1 MKNKTIIFLGDS
13 ITECYNLDKHFSHIK
28 LINKGKSGDTTVDIL
43 NRLDESVFKLNP
55 DIVFLLIGTNDL
67 ELLDS
72 KPMAI
77 IKNIKKIIKKIKTYN
92 EDIVIYL
99 QSIYPVNPP
108 IKPFSV
114 GKRTNKDILEIN
126 KEIKKIKL
134 ATYLDVASVLTDI
147 NGNLNKEL
155 TYDGI
160 HINLKGYSVITNYLS
175 KYLK

>member
-13 ITECYNLDKHFSHIK
+13 ITECYNLDEHFSDIK
-28 LINKGKSGDTTVDIL
+28 LINKGKSGDTTIDIL
-43 NRLDESVFKLNP
+43 NRLNESVFMFNP

-67 ELLDS
+67 ELLNS
-72 KPMAI
+72 RPKQI
-77 IKNIKKIIKKIKTYN
+77 IKNITKIIKQIKNYNSKIT
-92 EDIVIYL
+92 IYL
-99 QSIYPVNPP
+99 QSIYPVNHP

-134 ATYLDVASVLTDI
+134 ATYLDVASILTDEK
-147 NGNLNKEL
+147 GNLNKEF

-160 HINLKGYSVITNYLS
+160 HINKNGYNIITNYLS
-175 KYLK
+175 KYIK

>member
-43 NRLDESVFKLNP
+43 NRLNESIFMLNP
-55 DIVFLLIGTNDL
+55 DVVFLLIGTNDL
-67 ELLDS
+67 ELLS
-72 KPMAI
+72 SRPKQI
-77 IKNIKKIIKKIKTYN
+77 IKNITKIINEIKNYN
-92 EDIVIYL
+92 NNITIFL

-126 KEIKKIKL
+126 NEIKKITL
-134 ATYLDVASVLTDI
+134 ATYIDVASVLTDS
-147 NGNLNKEL
+147 NGNLNKEY

-160 HINLKGYSVITNYLS
+160 HINIEGYNVITKYLS